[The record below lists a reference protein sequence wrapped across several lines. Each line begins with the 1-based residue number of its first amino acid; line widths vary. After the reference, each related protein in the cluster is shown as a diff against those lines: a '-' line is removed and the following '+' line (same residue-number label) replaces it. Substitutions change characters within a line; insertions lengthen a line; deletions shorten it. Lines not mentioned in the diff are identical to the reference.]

1 VATGFDRVLREAIA
15 AAAQGASGADL
26 VRAAEALSRRYRDR
40 ESRPQGP
47 GRLTPIERLAYATV
61 RLPATA
67 AALDAVLGALA
78 RHTGVTPTTIL
89 DLGAGPATALWPA
102 VSRWPQ
108 LSRVTLVDRDPE
120 MLRLGL
126 QMWRHAYPP
135 TAAGPDVVTRAG
147 DLVSAGDRADVV
159 IAAYAIAELDDAS
172 AACAVDA
179 ALAQAAHAVVL
190 VEPGTPD
197 GFARIRAARER
208 LLAQGAH
215 IVAPC
220 PHGGPCPMTAG
231 DWCHFAVRL
240 DRSRAHRQAKH
251 GALGWE
257 DEKFAYV
264 IATPGSAAPG
274 RLAPARVL
282 RRPLRGT
289 GHVRLVLC
297 TPSGVEDAVVTR
309 RDEMYRAAR
318 DVEWGD
324 PWPAQKGTDE

>member
-1 VATGFDRVLREAIA
+1 VATAFDRVLREAIA
-15 AAAQGASGADL
+15 AAAEGVAGGDL
-26 VRAAEALSRRYRDR
+26 VRAAEALSRRYRDG
-40 ESRPQGP
+40 EGRPHGP

-67 AALDAVLGALA
+67 AALDAVLGALS
-78 RHTGVTPTTIL
+78 RHTGVAPATIL
-89 DLGAGPATALWPA
+89 DLGAGPATTLWPA
-102 VSRWPQ
+102 VSRWPH

-126 QMWRHAYPP
+126 EMWRHAHPL
-135 TAAGPDVVTRAG
+135 AGAGPEVVTRPG
-147 DLVSAGDRADVV
+147 DLVSADDRADVV
-159 IAAYAIAELDDAS
+159 IAAYAIGELDDAS
-172 AACAVDA
+172 AARAVDR
-179 ALAQAAHAVVL
+179 ALTQAARAVVL
-190 VEPGTPD
+190 VEPGTPA
-197 GFARIRAARER
+197 GFARVRAARDR
-208 LLAQGAH
+208 LLAQGAA

-264 IATPGSAAPG
+264 IA
-274 RLAPARVL
+274 APASAGPARPAAARVV
-282 RRPLRGT
+282 RRPVRGT

-297 TPSGVEDAVVTR
+297 TPAGLEQAVVTR
-309 RDEMYRAAR
+309 RGDAYRAAR
-318 DVEWGD
+318 DVAWGD
-324 PWPAQKGTDE
+324 AWPPERGAGE